1 MNTEFSK
8 QARDYKRNVVG
19 AFVLVEGSSFND
31 KVSGENLFVTRK
43 VDGVMQ
49 LVFLRDGQL
58 EAYNSGGKEM
68 PMNLPCYEEMKSLL
82 SAVGI
87 KNATFG
93 AELFA
98 RPESGNRERVG
109 QVSTALASAPERLML
124 APFDLIDIEGETL
137 DVRDYESKH
146 ERLKK
151 IFNDG
156 KLVKVVPGK
165 AAASKYEAESIYKK
179 IVEEAGSEGV
189 VVYSNSPIVYKV
201 KPRHSIDGVVI
212 GFTTG
217 DDERSEMVRDVIVA
231 VMHHDG
237 RLQSIMSVGNGLSDE
252 ERRDLYKRL
261 SAKIVE
267 SEYVETDSRGVA
279 FDMVAP
285 EIILEV
291 SAVDFVTENAAGEPK
306 MNPLLEYSDGRYSI
320 VSKTAGAVAH
330 SPVIVRFRD
339 DKSFCESDIRISQVT
354 DLCEFAKVKTVNLN
368 ELPDSE
374 IIVRRVYLKKQKDK
388 RMVQKFLVWKTNKEQ
403 TGRFPAYVL
412 HHTDYSASRK
422 DALKRDIRVS
432 DSLEQINDFLD
443 QFIADNIKKGWEEIL

>member
-1 MNTEFSK
+1 MSM
-8 QARDYKRNVVG
+8 D
-19 AFVLVEGSSFND
+19 
-31 KVSGENLFVTRK
+31 
-43 VDGVMQ
+43 
-49 LVFLRDGQL
+49 
-58 EAYNSGGKEM
+58 
-68 PMNLPCYEEMKSLL
+68 LPCYQEMKSLL
-82 SAVGI
+82 LGAGI
-87 KNATFG
+87 KNATLG
-93 AELFA
+93 AELFT
-98 RPESGNRERVG
+98 RPESGGRERVG
-109 QVSTALASAPERLML
+109 QVATALASAPERLML

-137 DVRDYESKH
+137 DISDFASKH
-146 ERLKK
+146 GRLKR
-151 IFNDG
+151 IFKDG

-165 AAASKYEAESIYKK
+165 AVDSKQEAEAIYKK
-179 IVEEAGSEGV
+179 LVEEEGSEGV
-189 VVYSNSPIVYKV
+189 VVYSNSSIVYKV

-217 DDERSEMVRDVIVA
+217 DDERSEMVRNVLVA
-231 VMHHDG
+231 VMRPDG

-252 ERRDLYKRL
+252 ERSVLYKRL

-306 MNPLLEYSDGRYSI
+306 LNPLLEYVNGRYSI

-339 DKSFCESDIRISQVT
+339 DKSFCESDIRISQIT
-354 DLCEFAKVKTVNLN
+354 DLCDFAQVKTINLN
-368 ELPDSE
+368 DLPNSD
-374 IIVRRVYLKKQKDK
+374 IIVRRVYLKTQKDK
-388 RMVQKFLVWKTNKEQ
+388 RMVQKFIVWKTNKEY

-432 DSLEQINDFLD
+432 DSLEQINNFLD
-443 QFIADNIKKGWEEIL
+443 QFITANIKKGWEEII

>member
-1 MNTEFSK
+1 MNIDFSK
-8 QARDYKRNVVG
+8 QARDYKRTVVG
-19 AFVLVEGSSFND
+19 TFVLVEGSSFND

-43 VDGVMQ
+43 VDGIMQ

-68 PMNLPCYEEMKSLL
+68 PMDLPCYEEMKSLL
-82 SAVGI
+82 LAAGI
-87 KNATFG
+87 KNATIG

-98 RPESGNRERVG
+98 RPESGCRERVG

-124 APFDLIDIEGETL
+124 APFDLVDIEGETP
-137 DVRDYESKH
+137 DIRDFASKH

-151 IFNDG
+151 IFKDG

-165 AAASKYEAESIYKK
+165 AAASKQEAESIYKK
-179 IVEEAGSEGV
+179 LVEEAGCEGV
-189 VVYSNSPIVYKV
+189 VVYSNSSIVYKV

-217 DDERSEMVRDVIVA
+217 DDERSEMVRDVLVA
-231 VMHHDG
+231 VMRPDG
-237 RLQSIMSVGNGLSDE
+237 RLQSIMAVGNGLSDE
-252 ERRDLYKRL
+252 ERRNLYKRL

-285 EIILEV
+285 EVILEV

-306 MNPLLEYSDGRYSI
+306 LNPLLEYADGKYS
-320 VSKTAGAVAH
+320 VVNKTAGAVVH

-339 DKSFCESDIRISQVT
+339 DKSFCESDIRLSQVT
-354 DLCEFAKVKTVNLN
+354 DLCEFSQVKTINLN
-368 ELPDSE
+368 DLPDSE
-374 IIVRRVYLKKQKDK
+374 IIVRRVYLKTQKNK
-388 RMVQKFLVWKTNKEQ
+388 RMVQKFLVWKTNKEH

-432 DSLEQINDFLD
+432 DSLDQINVLLD
-443 QFIADNIKKGWEEIL
+443 QFIAENIKKGWEEIL